1 MKMTLARLK
10 MITRR
15 VHIAVS
21 VFSMVLIQMKHG
33 CMETGFIR
41 QIFGHEV
48 KATER
53 SPPDNLTRWII
64 TQPKGLTRK
73 GIEKI
78 NRSVMAYVYLV
89 LSSQVQAR
97 STIVCNYWKEE
108 RMQQQNPSKQ
118 HRHENWFKQRYK
130 QGS

>member
-1 MKMTLARLK
+1 
-10 MITRR
+10 
-15 VHIAVS
+15 
-21 VFSMVLIQMKHG
+21 MKHG

-64 TQPKGLTRK
+64 KQHKGLTRK

-97 STIVCNYWKEE
+97 STIVGNYWKEE

>member
-41 QIFGHEV
+41 QTFGHEV

-53 SPPDNLTRWII
+53 SQPDNPTRWII

-97 STIVCNYWKEE
+97 STIVGNYWKEE

>member
-33 CMETGFIR
+33 CMETSFIR

-64 TQPKGLTRK
+64 KQHKGLTRK

-97 STIVCNYWKEE
+97 STIVGNYWKEE